1 MKALVSD
8 TSVLIDLDCGAF
20 VEPPFC
26 LSYRFSVPDLLCERE
41 LRNHGGTAL
50 DALKFRI

>member
-1 MKALVSD
+1 MKVLVSD
-8 TSVLIDLDCGAF
+8 TSILIDLDCGAF

-26 LSYRFSVPDLLCERE
+26 LSYRFSVPDLQCERE

-50 DALKFRI
+50 VTLMFRI